1 MMLAFFK
8 WCEASTIGK
17 TISGSVY
24 LFPVVEAVHLLALA
38 VIGGAVLIVDMR
50 LWGFG
55 LKHQPVSRVAK
66 DAEPWLI
73 WSLIVML
80 VSGFVLMT
88 SEAMRCYYND
98 AFWLKMYSLFLAM
111 IFTFTDPPRSA
122 AQRGHDAASRR
133 KVVGLISL
141 LLWSGVGV
149 GDGGSGFTDAIW
161 GNGVMGKWR
170 NGEMA
175 KWE

>member
-8 WCEASTIGK
+8 WCEASTIGT

-24 LFPVVEAVHLLALA
+24 LFPIIEAVHLLALA

-50 LWGFG
+50 LWGYG

-73 WSLIVML
+73 WSLLAML
-80 VSGFVLMT
+80 ITGFMLMT
-88 SEAMRCYYND
+88 SEAMRCYYNG

-111 IFTFTDPPRSA
+111 IFTFTI
-122 AQRGHDAASRR
+122 RR
-133 KVVGLISL
+133 KTLRNEATTPARAKLVGLISL

-149 GDGGSGFTDAIW
+149 GGRGIGFY
-161 GNGVMGKWR
+161 
-170 NGEMA
+170 
-175 KWE
+175 